1 MAKSPIVKFPRIE
14 AGFYSVT
21 KDGELVGYIM
31 REVEDT
37 KETNWYTFD
46 NATPDL
52 DIAMLHPEDAIDAPD
67 GLFREAK
74 ESAKAY
80 FLNRPIQTEVVAQVA
95 PVEQAQ
101 WSEEEDVPQDL
112 PEDDEVIEDNNLF
125 VSDDGEFELFED
137 EFSFDSEEVDELALV

>member
-1 MAKSPIVKFPRIE
+1 MAKSPIVKFPRMT

-37 KETNWYTFD
+37 KETNWYVFD
-46 NATPDL
+46 NASPDM

-74 ESAKAY
+74 ESAKTY
-80 FLNRPIQTEVVAQVA
+80 FMNRPIQAEVVAQVA
-95 PVEQAQ
+95 PVEQEQ
-101 WSEEEDVPQDL
+101 WSEEEDSQEL
-112 PEDDEVIEDNNLF
+112 SEDDEGIEDNNLF

-137 EFSFDSEEVDELALV
+137 EFSFDSEEADELALV

>member
-1 MAKSPIVKFPRIE
+1 MAKSPVIKFPRMT

-37 KETNWYTFD
+37 KETNWYIFD
-46 NATPDL
+46 NATPDM

-74 ESAKAY
+74 ESAKTY

-95 PVEQAQ
+95 PIEQAE
-101 WSEEEDVPQDL
+101 WTEDASQDL

-137 EFSFDSEEVDELALV
+137 EFSFDTAEVDELALV